1 MERNPD
7 TLWGNAKMG
16 RFDAITKY
24 NPLIKAMKADEYY
37 VMTGDVNNNAFRP
50 SPVIDELIM
59 AIIDFSNCM
68 KESEDDHLWYRS
80 VLEENGI
87 DPKPSSLQEVDMSDL
102 DAKCVI
108 GMMNE
113 AISQERFGEGMLL
126 NYFTKGCFQRW
137 LDRLEEINLS
147 DEP

>member
-1 MERNPD
+1 MDRSSD
-7 TLWGNAKMG
+7 ALWGNAEMG

-24 NPLIKAMKADEYY
+24 IPLIKGMKADEYY
-37 VMTGDVNNNAFRP
+37 VMTGNENNNVYRP

-59 AIIDFSNCM
+59 AIIDYSNCF
-68 KESEDDHLWYRS
+68 KESKNDVLWYKR

-87 DPKPSSLQEVDMSDL
+87 DAKPSSVQEVNVSEL

-113 AISQERFGEGMLL
+113 AISQERFGDGTLL